1 MDLLKISAWLTPDLF
16 DQLKEME
23 EQKKSG
29 KSVEEIAADRYMAL
43 PDHNSIDPFFM
54 VKHTKDIIEDYH
66 KKYDAL
72 IDGKSEAE
80 YFAEQLDATV
90 EDMTQEQRCEFY
102 QKMLIALGAFAS
114 SCVEKDSKES
124 ENAAERFVKESEKFA
139 ALPRSSESQEMQLRE
154 AVMQAMSDIQDP
166 VSAKLTLPEGTWGSS
181 EKEVLNMVRKI
192 LKPGRKSAD
201 YKLLLATQIYVNYL
215 DGKYKGENVN
225 LSLDAVVHAVCVSID
240 QIALDEKKEKKELCL
255 KVLGIIFACA
265 IFISMAAIAI
275 LLLFESISVM
285 FGVAWAV
292 VAVVLLIGCI
302 VFGNLEI
309 TFADLMKEIAKA
321 VSVAKKAISD
331 KARMIAQKIKDFFKS
346 ASNSTVKN
354 NIKFITNEEGEN
366 AMENRETFNLN
377 KNLIQN
383 LKEST
388 SDFIERL
395 ENGES
400 VEDLALELCLQN
412 TENDEKLSNKLKDEA
427 VRYIER
433 YHDDMEQWEKD
444 KDTEGWLRKALTD
457 KASSCETSKE
467 RCDLYHRISL
477 AMDAYRIANNG
488 DENAEEQARAFIEE
502 HSDYTYSELEAEAFE
517 DALLD
522 SAILK
527 IMETDFLLIEMENVL
542 EAIKNS
548 DDNES
553 LDAAIKYGR
562 ESKDIKL
569 LLSLQAYFNV
579 RNNHYSDL
587 GRHTPLESIARAV
600 SACVD
605 AGAIAADVASGS
617 DIPFFRVILTML
629 NAIISLAIG
638 GIVAMWAGL
647 GIASFFAFCPVLHI
661 IAAVVF
667 TAIFAISFVPK
678 IFNELNPKFQ
688 KIGSTMDNPIS
699 LLTAKIRNLREE
711 SKRANR
717 DNDELSDHCPK
728 VFLNTSLKKSRKLP
742 HNLRPTE
749 NDIWVQDVHKT
760 SDKA

>member
-16 DQLKEME
+16 DRLKEME

-90 EDMTQEQRCEFY
+90 EDMTQEQRCVFY

-166 VSAKLTLPEGTWGSS
+166 VCAKFTMPENVFDSS
-181 EKEVLNMVRKI
+181 KKEVLNIVRKMV
-192 LKPGRKSAD
+192 KPGRKSAD

-215 DGKYKGENVN
+215 AGKYTGENVT
-225 LSLDAVVHAVCVSID
+225 LTLDTIVYAVCVSID
-240 QIALDEKKEKKELCL
+240 QLALDEKKDKKEFCL
-255 KVLGIIFACA
+255 KVLGIIFTCA
-265 IFISMAAIAI
+265 IFISMAVFASF
-275 LLLFESISVM
+275 LLFEGISAVL
-285 FGVAWAV
+285 GVAWAV
-292 VAVVLLIGCI
+292 VAVVLLIGFI
-302 VFGNLEI
+302 IFGNLEI
-309 TFADLMKEIAKA
+309 TFTDLMKEIAKA
-321 VSVAKKAISD
+321 VSVAKKSVAHKAQMLAQ
-331 KARMIAQKIKDFFKS
+331 KARDFFKS
-346 ASNSTVKN
+346 FSNSISKN
-354 NIKFITNEEGEN
+354 DIKIVTNKEGEKN
-366 AMENRETFNLN
+366 MKNIGTFNLN
-377 KNLIQN
+377 KDLIQN

-388 SDFIERL
+388 ADYLGRL
-395 ENGES
+395 ANGETIG
-400 VEDLALELCLQN
+400 DLAFEMCMKNTDNNEKRSKTLVSEATRYLE
-412 TENDEKLSNKLKDEA
+412 E
-427 VRYIER
+427 
-433 YHDDMEQWEKD
+433 YHNDMEQWEKD

-457 KASSCETSKE
+457 EASSFETTKE
-467 RCDLYHRISL
+467 RCDFYHKISL
-477 AMDAYRIANNG
+477 AMDAYRIANNSE
-488 DENAEEQARAFIEE
+488 ENAEEQAQAFIKE
-502 HSDYTYSELEAEAFE
+502 HSDYTYSDLEAEAFE
-517 DALLD
+517 EALLN

-527 IMETDFLLIEMENVL
+527 IMGTDFLLIEMENVL

-548 DDNES
+548 DDTES
-553 LDAAIKYGR
+553 LDIAIKYGR

-569 LLSLQAYFNV
+569 LLSLQAYFKV
-579 RNNHYSDL
+579 RDNQYSDL
-587 GRHTPLESIARAV
+587 GSQTPLKSIVRAV
-600 SACVD
+600 SACTD

-617 DIPFFRVILTML
+617 DVPFFRVILTML

-711 SKRANR
+711 SKRAKR

-728 VFLNTSLKKSRKLP
+728 VFLNTSLKKARKLP

-749 NDIWVQDVHKT
+749 NDIWVQDAHKT
-760 SDKA
+760 SEKA